1 VPLGSSSLI
10 AAEDRR
16 IYTKVQ
22 SKTPLPPTMTS
33 FQNGL
38 GFTLLQHPTSQAL
51 PTSPTPH
58 QAELVCWACTG
69 TTQNMHWEALSMS
82 PAAYDPRLLSEQETP
97 LVIEKNWF
105 LDQEIPTGGFVRIQ
119 DSSQTWEERVD
130 KTRITT
136 MESLTFTCLDS
147 GRGWTMNSEG

>member
-1 VPLGSSSLI
+1 
-10 AAEDRR
+10 
-16 IYTKVQ
+16 
-22 SKTPLPPTMTS
+22 
-33 FQNGL
+33 
-38 GFTLLQHPTSQAL
+38 
-51 PTSPTPH
+51 
-58 QAELVCWACTG
+58 
-69 TTQNMHWEALSMS
+69 MHWEALSMS